1 MGKPAPPKGNRPTR
15 NTQSQPKKQTQT
27 TKTTKK
33 QTPAPERPARSVDK
47 PNTNLIS
54 LPDQQKMLNL
64 FSQAFN
70 AELTSPDFTN
80 TLQAVKQGLFDRD
93 FERVF
98 GDEANLRVYAARY
111 SPTRALGYAEVLSG
125 IFEHLELLLP
135 AETGPDEKTP
145 AILNMVS
152 IGGGAAEVAAF
163 AAYLSQAP
171 DRSGAVTLI
180 DSGPWG
186 AIVDSLASHVTTP
199 PILPQWANAEAMA
212 NNRSLIEPARLA
224 AKFLQKDVL
233 SSELVGI
240 FPDEGPCLV
249 TLFFTLNELFTAGGI
264 GKTTQFLLDVTAV
277 IPSGSLLL
285 VVDSPGS
292 YSEATVG
299 KEAKKY
305 PMLWLLDKVLA
316 TAEDCTWQKME
327 SQESRWFRLP
337 EKLTYPIPLEN
348 MRFQM
353 HLYRAKKPVFQAK
366 SNSES

>member
-27 TKTTKK
+27 TKTTRK
-33 QTPAPERPARSVDK
+33 QTPAPERPVKSVDK

-54 LPDQQKMLNL
+54 LVDQQRILNL
-64 FSQAFN
+64 FAQAFN
-70 AELTSPDFTN
+70 AELTSPDFTDI
-80 TLQAVKQGLFDRD
+80 LQAVKQGLFDRD

-98 GDEANLRVYAARY
+98 GNEDNLRVYAARY

-125 IFEHLELLLP
+125 MVEHLEQLLLP
-135 AETGPDEKTP
+135 EARADEKTLGV
-145 AILNMVS
+145 LNMVS
-152 IGGGAAEVAAF
+152 IGGGSAEVAAF

-171 DRSGAVTLI
+171 DRSGTVTLI
-180 DSGPWG
+180 DSGPWE

-199 PILPQWANAEAMA
+199 PILPQWANMEAKA
-212 NNRSLIEPARLA
+212 NNRSLIEPARLN
-224 AKFLQKDVL
+224 AKFLQRDVL
-233 SSELVGI
+233 SSELVDI
-240 FPDEGPCLV
+240 FPKESPCLV
-249 TLFFTLNELFTAGGI
+249 TLLFTLNELFTAGGI
-264 GKTTQFLLDVTAV
+264 GKTTQFLLDLTAMV
-277 IPSGSLLL
+277 PSGSLLL

-316 TAEDCTWQKME
+316 TAEDCSWQKIE

-353 HLYRAKKPVFQAK
+353 HLYRATKPAPQAK
-366 SNSES
+366 SNTES